1 MDLILYYLAM
11 KQTKKTNKKQTNK
24 KNVRHD
30 QTTEKTEV
38 VLATRLVHR

>member
-11 KQTKKTNKKQTNK
+11 KQKKKKK

-38 VLATRLVHR
+38 VLATRLVQRWLYYH